1 MEHKISFLVSVVIP
15 VYNDVAKFEA
25 TLGSVLCQTYSN
37 LEVIVVD
44 DGSTE
49 DIKPVLKN
57 IRDERVSYH
66 RLEHKNA
73 NVARNYGV
81 AKSCGQYVAMLDAD
95 DLWAVN
101 HVEQCLSDM
110 VKSDADGSY
119 GGLIIRRQVGDSVVH
134 AALPRENESMVSYL
148 LRMGYGAQTSTLF
161 MTAASAK
168 DIAWDEDLYR
178 HQDYDFVVRYGKK
191 YKWAARETETV
202 IFNGV
207 KTVKQKIDFAS
218 CIKFI
223 ERNKHDI
230 TPDIYRHYHQG
241 MLRLAKA
248 LSAEPYV
255 VKHYAKESAGMLA
268 VPTTPQLTPQL
279 TIIIPFLNE
288 GDELQKTLQSIKDT
302 ATGNPH
308 IILINDSSTDGYDYQ
323 SLAVAFGCAYLYHS
337 KRIGVAASRDEGV
350 ALCKTPYFLLL
361 DAHMEFYEQGW
372 DERVIDILNANPR
385 SLLCSRTGTIS
396 SARGAKPAMA
406 PTFGAYFDNEKPC
419 GISISW
425 NRQDPNPN
433 ELLVEIPCV
442 LGAAYA
448 MSKDYWERLHGLRGL
463 VNYGLDESL
472 ISLKVWC
479 EGGKCLLLKDWLVG
493 HLYRKSAPYAISGR
507 DMTYNE
513 IFILRLFFTGI
524 NREER
529 LLKLQKRNVAAFGV
543 AYEQIKQN
551 ADFLEKERSYLWS
564 IFAPDAEQKLT
575 ALCGKL

>member
-1 MEHKISFLVSVVIP
+1 MEHKISPLVSVVIP
-15 VYNDVAKFEA
+15 VYNDAAKLEA
-25 TLGSVLCQTYSN
+25 TLASVLCQTYSN

-49 DIKPVLKN
+49 DIESVLKN
-57 IRDERVSYH
+57 IRDERVGYH
-66 RLEHKNA
+66 KLEHKNA

-81 AKSCGQYVAMLDAD
+81 AKSRGQYVAMLDAD
-95 DLWAVN
+95 DLWAAN

-110 VKSDADGSY
+110 AKSNADGSY
-119 GGLIIRRQVGDSVVH
+119 GGLIIRRRAGDSIVH
-134 AALPRENESMVSYL
+134 ATLPKENESMVSYL

-161 MTAASAK
+161 MTSASAK
-168 DIAWDEDLYR
+168 DIAWDEELYR
-178 HQDYDFVVRYGKK
+178 HQDYDFVVRYAKK
-191 YKWAARETETV
+191 YRWAARETETV

-207 KTVKQKIDFAS
+207 KTVKQNIDFSS

-230 TPDIYRHYHQG
+230 TLDIYRRYNQG
-241 MLRLAKA
+241 MLRLANA
-248 LSAEPYV
+248 VSAEPHVVEHYV
-255 VKHYAKESAGMLA
+255 KESAMVFA
-268 VPTTPQLTPQL
+268 ASTTLQFTPQL

-288 GDELQKTLQSIKDT
+288 GDELKKTLQSIKDT
-302 ATGNPH
+302 ATGNPS
-308 IILINDSSTDGYDYQ
+308 IILINDASTDGYDYQ
-323 SLAVAFGCAYLYHS
+323 GVAIAFGCTYLYHS
-337 KRIGVAASRDEGV
+337 KRTGVAASRDEGV

-372 DERVIDILNANPR
+372 DERVIDTLNANPR

-396 SARGAKPAMA
+396 SARGVKPAMA
-406 PTFGAYFDNEKPC
+406 PTFGAYFDNAKPC

-425 NRQDPNPN
+425 SRQDPNPN
-433 ELLVEIPCV
+433 EALVEIPCV

-448 MSKDYWERLHGLRGL
+448 MRKDYWERLHGLRGL

-513 IFILRLFFTGI
+513 IFILRLFFTGV

-529 LLKLQKRNVAAFGV
+529 LLKLQRRNVAAFSV
-543 AYEQIKQN
+543 AYEQIKKN
-551 ADFLEKERSYLWS
+551 ADSIENERAYLWS
-564 IFAPDAEQKLT
+564 IFMPDAEQKLI